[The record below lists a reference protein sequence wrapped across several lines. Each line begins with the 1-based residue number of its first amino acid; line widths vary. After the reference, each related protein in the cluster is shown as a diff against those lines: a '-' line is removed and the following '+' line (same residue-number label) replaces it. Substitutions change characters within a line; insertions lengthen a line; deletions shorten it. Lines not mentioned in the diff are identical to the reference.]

1 MLIVK
6 IQRIDKEISLP
17 SYIKLGDAGIDLRAS
32 EEKIIKQGKKEL
44 ISTGVKVA
52 IPENHVGLIWDRSGL
67 AAKNE
72 LHVLG
77 GVIDSNYRGEI
88 KIIIK
93 NLSNEDF
100 KISKNDRIAQLL
112 IQPIT
117 IVNIEEVT
125 ELGETNRN
133 DKGFGSS
140 GIK

>member
-100 KISKNDRIAQLL
+100 KISKNDRINPAD
-112 IQPIT
+112 
-117 IVNIEEVT
+117 NYSKYRRS
-125 ELGETNRN
+125 N
-133 DKGFGSS
+133 
-140 GIK
+140 